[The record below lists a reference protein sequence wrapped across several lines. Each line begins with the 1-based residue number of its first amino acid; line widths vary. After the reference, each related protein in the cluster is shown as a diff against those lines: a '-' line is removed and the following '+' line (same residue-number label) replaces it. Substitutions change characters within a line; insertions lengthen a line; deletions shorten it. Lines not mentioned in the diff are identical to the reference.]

1 MGNKEL
7 LNANDEDTLLILCSL
22 REIFWQSHYKK
33 KEVRNIVVT
42 KFDDLS
48 ILKKYSDY
56 IDQYDSYKSCS
67 NITLRVEY
75 EVNNNIKYY
84 FISCFGYEYKNLIPC
99 KKYSLKELGLD
110 LHDIYK
116 KEIKNYIME
125 D

>member
-1 MGNKEL
+1 MGYKEL
-7 LNANDEDTLLILCSL
+7 SANDEDTLLILCSL
-22 REIFWQSHYKK
+22 REIFRQSHYKK
-33 KEVRNIVVT
+33 KEVRGIVVT

-84 FISCFGYEYKNLIPC
+84 FISCFGYEYENLIPC

-110 LHDIYK
+110 SHDIYK
-116 KEIKNYIME
+116 KEIKTYIME